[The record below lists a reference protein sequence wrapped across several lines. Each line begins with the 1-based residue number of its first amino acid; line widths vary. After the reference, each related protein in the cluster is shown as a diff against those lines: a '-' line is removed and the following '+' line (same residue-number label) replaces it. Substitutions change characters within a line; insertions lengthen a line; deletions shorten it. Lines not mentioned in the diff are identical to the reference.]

1 MYWGCS
7 VTGKKLLVIRMRIRK
22 FEGMKKNN
30 GNLKLSLELRE
41 TLLTEK
47 LDLETR
53 LAEINTALG
62 LVYEYQGRRRG
73 RPMGQGNNPI
83 SLKLAL
89 MRLTNGRALTK
100 SQILTELDAM
110 GYKFRTSRPVNSL
123 EVILYGKVPKFNRE
137 YGAFI
142 LAPGQLMPT
151 DKVIQQM
158 GAPTGPIPGITNVEE
173 VKQQSA

>member
-1 MYWGCS
+1 
-7 VTGKKLLVIRMRIRK
+7 MRIRK
-22 FEGMKKNN
+22 FEGLKKNN

-100 SQILTELDAM
+100 SQILTELDAV

-151 DKVIQQM
+151 DTVIQQM
-158 GAPTGPIPGITNVEE
+158 GGPGAPYPVIPPAAETTPP
-173 VKQQSA
+173 SAA